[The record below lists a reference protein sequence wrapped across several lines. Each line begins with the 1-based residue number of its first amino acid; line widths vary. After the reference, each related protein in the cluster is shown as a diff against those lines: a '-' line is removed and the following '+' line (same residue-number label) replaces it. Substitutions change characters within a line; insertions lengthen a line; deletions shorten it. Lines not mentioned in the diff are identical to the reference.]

1 MSIGDHV
8 APPPLPSAFPAPRET
23 FFAPPVVGA
32 AAAASALVLALVPAL
47 VQALSA
53 VRSVTRFSSLV
64 GGLGVEG
71 ATSPSS
77 DAVTESSPSP
87 RMRSPAYKG
96 EHGTEIVLDT
106 PTWYTVRTGT
116 LTAWLLLHMNSGH
129 HRC

>member
-1 MSIGDHV
+1 MSIGDHIC
-8 APPPLPSAFPAPRET
+8 PPPLPSAFPAPRET
-23 FFAPPVVGA
+23 FFASPVVGAA

-71 ATSPSS
+71 ATPPSL

-87 RMRSPAYKG
+87 RMRSPAYKA
-96 EHGTEIVLDT
+96 EHGTEIALD
-106 PTWYTVRTGT
+106 PGT
-116 LTAWLLLHMNSGH
+116 LYRYANCVAIATHE
-129 HRC
+129 